1 MSKKTKRL
9 LSVAAAVAVPFVAP
23 AAAGFLFKSA
33 AGWLASGATG
43 AVLGA
48 GVASAAGGSGAD
60 IRRGALMGG
69 IGSGLSSY
77 MQGASAFA
85 EAPKPSVPQSPAP
98 ASTVSEGAVPRGT
111 PGLIPEM
118 SPAPTQTVAGLSPSI
133 SPVMAPGAAATA
145 PVTGVPASV
154 ILQPTAGT
162 AQATGLAGGAG
173 AGAGTNVGDLTFGQ
187 YMAQPSTYV
196 PLAIQTG
203 IGVYG
208 AQQAEEQQKQMEE
221 LAQQQMAANE
231 AARQDQLREYAIR
244 NQMADAMA
252 LTAPTGGEY
261 AKQAETA
268 TRLAGTTAT
277 EQATREAML
286 QPGGSRRRA
295 GIEAMRRRGE
305 IASALGGARAGA
317 EGYAQG
323 EAARRQVLTTAAGM
337 RGTPPAGV
345 SYEAMR
351 QAYAGRGDAGD
362 MLASA
367 GQFVGGLTSGF
378 REAQERQEDRRFQQ
392 DYLDAIRGGSPRA

>member
-23 AAAGFLFKSA
+23 YAAGALFKSG

-48 GVASAAGGSGAD
+48 GVSSAAGGSGAD
-60 IRRGALMGG
+60 IRRGALLGG
-69 IGSGLSSY
+69 VSGGLSSY
-77 MQGASAFA
+77 MQGASAM
-85 EAPKPSVPQSPAP
+85 QSPAEVQRL
-98 ASTVSEGAVPRGT
+98 ADVNAATTRVGAVQTPAPAPRSSVVPSST
-111 PGLIPEM
+111 PGLTTGM
-118 SPAPTQTVAGLSPSI
+118 SPAPVQTTAGLSPSI
-133 SPVMAPGAAATA
+133 TITP
-145 PVTGVPASV
+145 
-154 ILQPTAGT
+154 PTAIAG
-162 AQATGLAGGAG
+162 APSATGLAGGAGAG

-221 LAQQQMAANE
+221 IAQQQMAANE

-362 MLASA
+362 MLAGA

-392 DYLDAIRGGSPRA
+392 DYLNAIRGGSPRA